1 MAGWQADLAGVV
13 MLGSNTGRHL
23 CCMRQC
29 QCRSR
34 LDIYLGSVCG
44 FSVLFC
50 VDFAMEQHIWL
61 VR

>member
-13 MLGSNTGRHL
+13 MVDSNTGRHH

-29 QCRSR
+29 QQTR
-34 LDIYLGSVCG
+34 LHICLGSACG
-44 FSVLFC
+44 FSVLFS
-50 VDFAMEQHIWL
+50 VDIAMEQHIWL